1 MNAAANDG
9 PNRIDAFR
17 DERERLLYAELET
30 VRLQRNGLLAELADC
45 RRVVRERDA
54 TIELLTC
61 RARAT
66 HSWAVR
72 DEC

>member
-54 TIELLTC
+54 TIELLTAQVEGQTG
-61 RARAT
+61 RACAD
-66 HSWAVR
+66 V
-72 DEC
+72 